1 MDVVARTLEV
11 IHALAAAERGISRI
25 ACPGMV
31 PGGFRFLRPWDVVL
45 ILVVG
50 VGGITQAR
58 VRSGAAAEAR
68 VPTAGAKIG
77 ALAHAER

>member
-1 MDVVARTLEV
+1 MDIVARTLEMV
-11 IHALAAAERGISRI
+11 DPLVATEGGIARI

-50 VGGITQAR
+50 VGGIIQTR
-58 VRSGAAAEAR
+58 VRRGAAAEAR
-68 VPTAGAKIG
+68 VPTTSAKIG
-77 ALAHAER
+77 ALAHPER